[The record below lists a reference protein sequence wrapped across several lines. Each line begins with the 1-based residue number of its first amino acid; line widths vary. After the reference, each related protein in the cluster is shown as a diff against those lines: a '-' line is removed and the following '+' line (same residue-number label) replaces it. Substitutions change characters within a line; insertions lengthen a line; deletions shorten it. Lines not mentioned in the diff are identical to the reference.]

1 MDKKALEAIIE
12 MAKAA
17 GADVK
22 VVEIK
27 GNESEEGNEENLPT
41 IPLLKFEVGL
51 EKNDGEL
58 FARAISS
65 NHQLGEL
72 FLQVMPFGIDINRV
86 EEIFAPAFKMF
97 KCCVD
102 DLGEELKKS
111 IEGAEKDEEERVADL
126 ESSIICMECKDHLDS
141 DDYLQLGYLNQ
152 ELAQCKKDLENGN
165 YQL

>member
-1 MDKKALEAIIE
+1 MDKKALEAIVE

-27 GNESEEGNEENLPT
+27 GSEEGNKETLPT

-58 FARAISS
+58 FAKAISS

-111 IEGAEKDEEERVADL
+111 IEGAEKDEEERIRR
-126 ESSIICMECKDHLDS
+126 ESC
-141 DDYLQLGYLNQ
+141 
-152 ELAQCKKDLENGN
+152 
-165 YQL
+165 

>member
-41 IPLLKFEVGL
+41 IPLLKFEVGIG
-51 EKNDGEL
+51 KNDDGL
-58 FARAISS
+58 FAKANSS
-65 NHQLGEL
+65 SHELGEL
-72 FLQVMPFGIDINRV
+72 FLQVMPFGIDMKRV
-86 EEIFAPAFKMF
+86 EEIFTPAFKMF

-102 DLGEELKKS
+102 DLGEEIRKS
-111 IEGAEKDEEERVADL
+111 IEGAEEDEEERIRR
-126 ESSIICMECKDHLDS
+126 ESC
-141 DDYLQLGYLNQ
+141 
-152 ELAQCKKDLENGN
+152 
-165 YQL
+165 

>member
-27 GNESEEGNEENLPT
+27 GNESEEGNEENLPA

-58 FARAISS
+58 FAKAISS

-102 DLGEELKKS
+102 NLGEELKKS
-111 IEGAEKDEEERVADL
+111 IEGAEKDEEERIRR
-126 ESSIICMECKDHLDS
+126 ESC
-141 DDYLQLGYLNQ
+141 
-152 ELAQCKKDLENGN
+152 
-165 YQL
+165 